1 MTIIIPKIRYLF
13 ISKPNKN
20 SVNKVVVPNLT
31 NTDQKKLESLEKEI
45 NDYKN
50 IAARAQADLVNYRN
64 RMKIELLE
72 IEQKTIKNFAL
83 KLLSVIDDIDLAI
96 ENSKDSSKEVLSNG
110 LNSIRSKFENI
121 LKLKNINIIED
132 NNKFDPYIHEALL
145 KTESTDQEDGSILRV
160 LRKGYVMNEDVIRP
174 TQVEIAENIN
184 NKNDDKENKDA

>member
-1 MTIIIPKIRYLF
+1 MGK
-13 ISKPNKN
+13 NK
-20 SVNKVVVPNLT
+20 KVKKEDENL
-31 NTDQKKLESLEKEI
+31 KSLEKEVS
-45 NDYKN
+45 DLKN

-72 IEQKTIKNFAL
+72 IEQKTIKNFVL

-110 LNSIRSKFENI
+110 LSSIKNKFENI

-132 NNKFDPYIHEALL
+132 NKIFDPYIHEALL
-145 KTESTDQEDGSILRV
+145 KTETTEKDDGSILRV
-160 LRKGYVMNEDVIRP
+160 LRKGYVMNDDVIRP

-184 NKNDDKENKDA
+184 NKNDDKESKDA

>member
-1 MTIIIPKIRYLF
+1 M
-13 ISKPNKN
+13 PNKK
-20 SVNKVVVPNLT
+20 NKKE
-31 NTDQKKLESLEKEI
+31 NTDKKRLESLEKEN

-72 IEQKTIKNFAL
+72 IEQKTIKNFVL

-110 LNSIRSKFENI
+110 LTSIKNKFENI
-121 LKLKNINIIED
+121 LKLKNINIIEEKE
-132 NNKFDPYIHEALL
+132 KFDPYIHEALL
-145 KTESTDQEDGSILRV
+145 KTESTEQEDGSILRV
-160 LRKGYVMNEDVIRP
+160 LRKGYVMNNDVIRP

>member
-1 MTIIIPKIRYLF
+1 M
-13 ISKPNKN
+13 PNKK
-20 SVNKVVVPNLT
+20 NKKE
-31 NTDQKKLESLEKEI
+31 NTDKKRLESLEKEN

-121 LKLKNINIIED
+121 LKLKNIKIIED
-132 NNKFDPYIHEALL
+132 NNKFNPHIHEALL
-145 KTESTDQEDGSILRV
+145 KTESTDQEDGSVLRV
-160 LRKGYVMNEDVIRP
+160 LRKGYVMNDDVIRP

-184 NKNDDKENKDA
+184 NKNNDKENKDA

>member
-1 MTIIIPKIRYLF
+1 MPK
-13 ISKPNKN
+13 KNK
-20 SVNKVVVPNLT
+20 KE

-110 LNSIRSKFENI
+110 LNSIRNKFENI

-132 NNKFDPYIHEALL
+132 INKFDPYIHEALL

-184 NKNDDKENKDA
+184 NKNGDKENKDA

>member
-1 MTIIIPKIRYLF
+1 MPK
-13 ISKPNKN
+13 KNK
-20 SVNKVVVPNLT
+20 KQDT
-31 NTDQKKLESLEKEI
+31 NQKKLDSLEKEN

-64 RMKIELLE
+64 RMKIELLD
-72 IEQKTIKNFAL
+72 IEQKTIKNFVL

-110 LNSIRSKFENI
+110 LSSIKNKFENI

-132 NNKFDPYIHEALL
+132 NKIFDPYIHEALL
-145 KTESTDQEDGSILRV
+145 KTESTEKDDGSILRV
-160 LRKGYVMNEDVIRP
+160 LRKGYVMNDDVIRP

-184 NKNDDKENKDA
+184 NKNDDKESKDA

>member
-1 MTIIIPKIRYLF
+1 MPK
-13 ISKPNKN
+13 KKNKKEN
-20 SVNKVVVPNLT
+20 A
-31 NTDQKKLESLEKEI
+31 DKKRLESLEKEN

-110 LNSIRSKFENI
+110 LISIKNKFENI
-121 LKLKNINIIED
+121 LKLKNINIIEE
-132 NNKFDPYIHEALL
+132 KERFDPYIHEALL
-145 KTESTDQEDGSILRV
+145 KTESTEQEDGSILRV
-160 LRKGYVMNEDVIRP
+160 LRKGYVMNNDVIRP

>member
-1 MTIIIPKIRYLF
+1 M
-13 ISKPNKN
+13 PNKK
-20 SVNKVVVPNLT
+20 NKKENA
-31 NTDQKKLESLEKEI
+31 DKKRLESLEKEN

-72 IEQKTIKNFAL
+72 IEQKTIKNFVL

-110 LNSIRSKFENI
+110 LTSIKNKFENI
-121 LKLKNINIIED
+121 LKLKNINIIEEKE
-132 NNKFDPYIHEALL
+132 KFDPYIHEALL
-145 KTESTDQEDGSILRV
+145 KTESTEQEDGSILRV
-160 LRKGYVMNEDVIRP
+160 LRKGYVMNNDVIRP

>member
-1 MTIIIPKIRYLF
+1 M
-13 ISKPNKN
+13 PNKK
-20 SVNKVVVPNLT
+20 NKKE
-31 NTDQKKLESLEKEI
+31 NTDKKRLESLEKEN

-72 IEQKTIKNFAL
+72 TEQRTIKNFVL

-96 ENSKDSSKEVLSNG
+96 ENSNDSSKEVLSNG
-110 LNSIRSKFENI
+110 LSSIKNKFENI

-132 NNKFDPYIHEALL
+132 NKKFDPYIHEALL
-145 KTESTDQEDGSILRV
+145 KTESTEQEDGSILRI
-160 LRKGYVMNEDVIRP
+160 LRKGYVMNDEVIRP
-174 TQVEIAENIN
+174 TQVEIAENIK

>member
-1 MTIIIPKIRYLF
+1 MPK
-13 ISKPNKN
+13 KNK
-20 SVNKVVVPNLT
+20 KE

-64 RMKIELLE
+64 RMKTELLE
-72 IEQKTIKNFAL
+72 IEQKTIKNFAI

-110 LNSIRSKFENI
+110 LNSIRNKFENI

-132 NNKFDPYIHEALL
+132 INKFDPYIHEALL

-184 NKNDDKENKDA
+184 NKNGDKENKDA

>member
-1 MTIIIPKIRYLF
+1 MPK
-13 ISKPNKN
+13 KNK
-20 SVNKVVVPNLT
+20 KE
-31 NTDQKKLESLEKEI
+31 NTDQKRLESLEKEI

-64 RMKIELLE
+64 RMKTELLE

-121 LKLKNINIIED
+121 LKLKNIKIIED
-132 NNKFDPYIHEALL
+132 NNKFNPHIHEALL
-145 KTESTDQEDGSILRV
+145 KTESTDQEDGSVLRV
-160 LRKGYVMNEDVIRP
+160 LRKGYVMNDDVIRP

-184 NKNDDKENKDA
+184 NKNNDKENKDA

>member
-1 MTIIIPKIRYLF
+1 MPK
-13 ISKPNKN
+13 KNK
-20 SVNKVVVPNLT
+20 KQDT
-31 NTDQKKLESLEKEI
+31 NQKKLDSLEKEN

-72 IEQKTIKNFAL
+72 IEQKTIKNFVL

-110 LNSIRSKFENI
+110 LSSIKNKFENI

-132 NNKFDPYIHEALL
+132 NKIFDPYIHEALL
-145 KTESTDQEDGSILRV
+145 KTESTEKDDGSILRV
-160 LRKGYVMNEDVIRP
+160 LRKGYVMNDDVIRP

-184 NKNDDKENKDA
+184 NKNDDKESKDA

>member
-1 MTIIIPKIRYLF
+1 MPK
-13 ISKPNKN
+13 KNKKEN
-20 SVNKVVVPNLT
+20 I
-31 NTDQKKLESLEKEI
+31 DQKRLESLEKEN

-72 IEQKTIKNFAL
+72 IEQKTIKNFAI

-110 LNSIRSKFENI
+110 LNSIRNKFENI

-132 NNKFDPYIHEALL
+132 INKFDPYIHEALL

-184 NKNDDKENKDA
+184 NKNNDKENKDA

>member
-1 MTIIIPKIRYLF
+1 M
-13 ISKPNKN
+13 PNKK
-20 SVNKVVVPNLT
+20 NKKD
-31 NTDQKKLESLEKEI
+31 NTDKKRLESLEKEN

-110 LNSIRSKFENI
+110 LTSIRNKFENI

-132 NNKFDPYIHEALL
+132 NKIFDPYIHEALL
-145 KTESTDQEDGSILRV
+145 TTESTE
-160 LRKGYVMNEDVIRP
+160 
-174 TQVEIAENIN
+174 
-184 NKNDDKENKDA
+184 KEPCSASR

>member
-1 MTIIIPKIRYLF
+1 MPK
-13 ISKPNKN
+13 KNK
-20 SVNKVVVPNLT
+20 KE

-72 IEQKTIKNFAL
+72 IEQKTIKNFVL

-121 LKLKNINIIED
+121 LNLKNINIIED
-132 NNKFDPYIHEALL
+132 NNKFDPYFHEALL
-145 KTESTDQEDGSILRV
+145 KTESTEQEDGSILRV

>member
-1 MTIIIPKIRYLF
+1 
-13 ISKPNKN
+13 
-20 SVNKVVVPNLT
+20 
-31 NTDQKKLESLEKEI
+31 
-45 NDYKN
+45 
-50 IAARAQADLVNYRN
+50 
-64 RMKIELLE
+64 MKIELLE

-110 LNSIRSKFENI
+110 LNSIRSKIENI
-121 LKLKNINIIED
+121 LKHKNIKIIED
-132 NNKFDPYIHEALL
+132 NNKFNPHIHEALL

-184 NKNDDKENKDA
+184 NKNGDKENKDA

>member
-1 MTIIIPKIRYLF
+1 MPK
-13 ISKPNKN
+13 KNK
-20 SVNKVVVPNLT
+20 KE
-31 NTDQKKLESLEKEI
+31 NTDQKRLESLEKEI

-64 RMKIELLE
+64 RMKTELLE
-72 IEQKTIKNFAL
+72 IEQKTIKNFAI

-110 LNSIRSKFENI
+110 LNSIRNKFENI

-184 NKNDDKENKDA
+184 NKNGDKENKDA

>member
-1 MTIIIPKIRYLF
+1 M
-13 ISKPNKN
+13 PNKK
-20 SVNKVVVPNLT
+20 NKKE
-31 NTDQKKLESLEKEI
+31 NTDKKRLESLEKEN

-72 IEQKTIKNFAL
+72 IEQKTIKNFVL

-110 LNSIRSKFENI
+110 LTSIRNKFENI
-121 LKLKNINIIED
+121 LKLKNISIIEEKE
-132 NNKFDPYIHEALL
+132 KFDPYIHEALL
-145 KTESTDQEDGSILRV
+145 KTESTEQEDGSILRV
-160 LRKGYVMNEDVIRP
+160 LRKGYVMNNDVIRP